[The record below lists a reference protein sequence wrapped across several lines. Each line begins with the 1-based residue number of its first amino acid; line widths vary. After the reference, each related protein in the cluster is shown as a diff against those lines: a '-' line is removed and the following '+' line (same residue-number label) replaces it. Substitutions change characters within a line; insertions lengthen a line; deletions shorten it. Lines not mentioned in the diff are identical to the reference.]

1 MAQTTFFGL
10 TSYGAGTAYDKTRAK
25 PLHFHEIPDDLFLEL
40 FRKHALG
47 HSKLASVL
55 GVRLLAAQV
64 VLVRHGRGS

>member
-10 TSYGAGTAYDKTRAK
+10 TSYGAGTAYDKTGAK

-47 HSKLASVL
+47 LSELASVL
-55 GVRLLAAQV
+55 EVRLLAAKI
-64 VLVRHGRGS
+64 VLVRRGSGS